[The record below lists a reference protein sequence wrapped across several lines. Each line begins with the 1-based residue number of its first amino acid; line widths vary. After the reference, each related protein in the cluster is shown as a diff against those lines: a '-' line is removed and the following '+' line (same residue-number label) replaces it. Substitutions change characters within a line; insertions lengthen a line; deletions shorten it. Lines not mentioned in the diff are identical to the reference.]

1 MFLIKNNADKRM
13 AVVRGA
19 AGPDCSAP
27 PFCSYEFEKKEEK
40 TEASAAKKEEDC
52 QQTGSLSGMGRERKT
67 D

>member
-1 MFLIKNNADKRM
+1 MRTKGWRWFEGL
-13 AVVRGA
+13 RGRTVLRLL
-19 AGPDCSAP
+19 
-27 PFCSYEFEKKEEK
+27 FFSYEFEKKEEK